1 MSPYLRKSLSQRLFG
16 QVLLAALLLGLL
28 FISAQVA
35 YSLRQTRQAIRAD
48 GEQILDMLR
57 APSTEAAYQRD
68 HGMAAQMLAG
78 LLAHPGVRVAS
89 IRDGNG
95 ALLARQQR
103 APLAEAHNRLSDWL
117 FGREQHF
124 AIRLNAAPPHPEDY
138 GNLEVT
144 LDTAYRAN
152 EFLASA
158 RFMLVSSLSGAL
170 LLGLALLLL
179 FRWQLTRPLTR
190 LIEHLARIN
199 PERPAEHQLPLIKGH
214 EDNEL
219 GLWISGTNR
228 LLAAIAR
235 NSNRRREAEDNL
247 LRMTQFDLLTGL
259 PNRQLLQQQLE
270 QILRDATRTQSR
282 VAVLCLGLDDFKAV
296 NEKYGYQTGD
306 RLLVAVA
313 ERLRAL
319 DSRLGSL
326 ARLGGDQFALIQ
338 IAFEHTYEAA
348 ELAQQVL
355 DALARPQHIDQH
367 EISLRATLGITLFPE
382 DGESTERLLQRA
394 EQTMTLAKQGARSHY
409 QFYIASLDREIRR
422 QRALEHD
429 LRQAL
434 HNGQMEL
441 YYQPQVSN
449 PGHQAVAVEA
459 LLRWRHPQQGF
470 IPPDQF
476 IPLAEQNGLILEIG
490 DWVLERACRQLHD
503 WHAQGLA
510 GLRMAVN
517 LSTAQL
523 RNEKLPRQI
532 VNLTQRYKLPPYSLE
547 LEVTETGLMADI
559 ASAKQQLLSLRLAK
573 VLLAIDDFGTG
584 YSSLSYLKSLPLDKI
599 KIDKSFVRDLTRD
612 EDHATLVRTIIQLAH
627 NLGITVIAEGVETA
641 EQEAYLLAHGCS
653 EGQGYLYCRPLPA
666 LEVTQY
672 LFNATR
678 RSPAAARHPEPAA
691 TPDD

>member
-1 MSPYLRKSLSQRLFG
+1 MSSDARQTLSHR
-16 QVLLAALLLGLL
+16 LLGLALLVAIALDLL
-28 FISAQVA
+28 FSGAQIA
-35 YSLRQTRQAIRAD
+35 YDLRQTRQAIDRDAA
-48 GEQILDMLR
+48 QLLDMFR
-57 APSTEAAYQRD
+57 EASIKAAYRRD
-68 HGMAAQMLAG
+68 QSLALRVVQG
-78 LLAHPGVRVAS
+78 LLDHPG
-89 IRDGNG
+89 IRQARIDDDNG
-95 ALLARQQR
+95 
-103 APLAEAHNRLSDWL
+103 APLAARERVAGAAAQTWLSDQL
-117 FGREQHF
+117 FAREQRF
-124 AIRLNAAPPHPEDY
+124 GLRLIGPAPRHEHY
-138 GNLEVT
+138 GELLLT
-144 LDTAYRAN
+144 LDSSDRRDA
-152 EFLASA
+152 FLANSRLILA
-158 RFMLVSSLSGAL
+158 TAMTRML

-179 FRWQLTRPLTR
+179 YRWQLSRPLAR
-190 LIEHLARIN
+190 LLEHLAHID
-199 PERPAEHQLPLIKGH
+199 PERPDHNPLAPPKGH
-214 EDNEL
+214 EHDEL
-219 GLWISGTNR
+219 GRWADSINR
-228 LLAAIAR
+228 LLATIAGH
-235 NSNRRREAEDNL
+235 NRQRRETENNL

-270 QILRDATRTQSR
+270 QILRDASHTQSR
-282 VAVLCLGLDDFKAV
+282 VAVFCLGLDDFNTV

-319 DSRLGSL
+319 DRRLGSL

-338 IAFEHTYEAA
+338 IAFEQTYEVA

-355 DALARPQHIDQH
+355 DDLARPLHIDRH
-367 EISLRATLGITLFPE
+367 AISLQATLGITLYPE
-382 DGESTERLLQRA
+382 DGESTERLLLRA
-394 EQTMTLAKQGARSHY
+394 EQTMTLAKQGARNHY

-434 HNGQMEL
+434 HNGQLEL

-449 PGHQAVAVEA
+449 PGQQAVAVEA

-532 VNLTQRYKLPPYSLE
+532 ANLTQRYRLPPYSLE
-547 LEVTETGLMADI
+547 LEVTETGLMADV
-559 ASAKQQLLSLRLAK
+559 ASAAQRLLSLRLAK

-584 YSSLSYLKSLPLDKI
+584 YSSLSYLKTLPLDKI

-612 EDHATLVRTIIQLAH
+612 EDDATLVRSIIQLAH
-627 NLGITVIAEGVETA
+627 NLNMKVIAEGVETA

-678 RSPAAARHPEPAA
+678 RSSAAARQP
-691 TPDD
+691 